1 MTFDIVA
8 ESFFLDTRVF
18 EETFEE
24 GAGFAFLD
32 ETCFLVLATARVAGF
47 FAFETEGF
55 LELAVDA
62 DAGFFL
68 AGTLLVT
75 FLAGACFAAGFG
87 GLAAFLDGALVLDAT
102 GLSLVGFVRV
112 LEETFFFAVI

>member
-8 ESFFLDTRVF
+8 ESFFLDPRVF
-18 EETFEE
+18 EETLEE

-32 ETCFLVLATARVAGF
+32 ETCFLVLETATVVGF

-62 DAGFFL
+62 EAGFFL

-87 GLAAFLDGALVLDAT
+87 LAAFLDGALALDAT
-102 GLSLVGFVRV
+102 VLSLLGFVRV